1 MLAWEERYYDR
12 EEARKEA
19 REANTLENI
28 RNLMETLKLTAEQAM
43 DALKVP
49 KKDQKKYL
57 DILKG

>member
-1 MLAWEERYYDR
+1 MLAWEEKYYEREGAREEDR
-12 EEARKEA
+12 EI
-19 REANTLENI
+19 NTLESI
-28 RNLMETLKLTAEQAM
+28 RNLMETLKLTTEQAM